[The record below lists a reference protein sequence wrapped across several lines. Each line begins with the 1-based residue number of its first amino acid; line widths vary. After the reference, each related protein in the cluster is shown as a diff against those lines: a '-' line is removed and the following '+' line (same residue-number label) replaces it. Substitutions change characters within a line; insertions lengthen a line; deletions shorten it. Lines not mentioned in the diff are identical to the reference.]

1 MWNLKKII
9 IIYLQNRN
17 RPKNTENKLMVTKVK
32 GRGDKLGDLDWH
44 VHTTIYKIDNQQRPT
59 EGHKGLY

>member
-44 VHTTIYKIDNQQRPT
+44 VHTTIYKIDN
-59 EGHKGLY
+59 